1 MRYLCRVLNMA
12 LAFDDESGEY
22 AILDGCA
29 PQDGGGYTYA
39 TKSEFE
45 NPIEAVSAFFGQAE
59 IRMRRKIGDRLEA
72 EDRDRYTGELVK
84 RGQ

>member
-12 LAFDDESGEY
+12 LAFDDETQQY
-22 AILDGCA
+22 AVLDGCT

-39 TKSEFE
+39 TKLEYE
-45 NPIEAVSAFFGQAE
+45 NPVEAVSGFFGRAE
-59 IRMRRKIGDRLEA
+59 MRMGRKIGDRLEV
-72 EDRDRYTGELVK
+72 EGRDRYTGELIK

>member
-22 AILDGCA
+22 SILDGCA

-39 TKSEFE
+39 SKAGYE
-45 NPIEAVSAFFGQAE
+45 NPMEAISGFFGQAE
-59 IRMRRKIGDRLEA
+59 MRMRRKIGDRLEA